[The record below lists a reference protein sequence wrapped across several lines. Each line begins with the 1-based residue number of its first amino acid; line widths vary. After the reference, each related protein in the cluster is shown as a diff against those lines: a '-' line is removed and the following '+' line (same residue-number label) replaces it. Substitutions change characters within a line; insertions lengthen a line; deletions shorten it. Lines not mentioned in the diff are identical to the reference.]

1 MGDRTKEKILEVIE
15 IAVLL
20 TLIVVRFFIS
30 SDENVWISVLN
41 YVGLILAFSS
51 LYLEIRTDCSTYKK
65 FDFVTGVFVICFV
78 VLSVFAGL
86 ILTEIITLS
95 TKASDIIMLVTLL
108 ITLPMRFY
116 KSIIAEALK
125 D

>member
-15 IAVLL
+15 IALLL
-20 TLIVVRFFIS
+20 TLIVVRLFIS

-41 YVGLILAFSS
+41 YFGLILAFSS
-51 LYLEIRTDCSTYKK
+51 LYLEVRTNCLTYKK
-65 FDFVTGVFVICFV
+65 FNFVTGIFVIGFII
-78 VLSVFAGL
+78 LSIFAGL
-86 ILTEIITLS
+86 ILAEVITLS
-95 TKASDIIMLVTLL
+95 SRASDIIMLVTLL
-108 ITLPMRFY
+108 ITLPMRLY

>member
-1 MGDRTKEKILEVIE
+1 MGDRTKEKILEVVE
-15 IAVLL
+15 IAILL

-30 SDENVWISVLN
+30 SDENVWINVLN
-41 YVGLILAFSS
+41 YFGLILAFSS
-51 LYLEIRTDCSTYKK
+51 LYLEIRTDCSAYKK
-65 FDFVTGVFVICFV
+65 FDFVTGIFVIGFV
-78 VLSVFAGL
+78 VLSMFAGL
-86 ILTEIITLS
+86 ILTEIITLN

-108 ITLPMRFY
+108 ITLPMRLY